1 MTYFGLVWA
10 NLFRRRTRTVLTL
23 LSLVTAFVLFVL
35 LRAIA
40 GSFDQGGFGLVG
52 IDRLVTGPKYSLTDN
67 LPLSQ
72 KQQILGVDG
81 VKAVTQQHWFGG
93 IYQDPKN
100 FFAKFPVV
108 PREYFAIYS
117 EYVIDPEVLEAFASR
132 RTATVVEA
140 GLAETY
146 GWKVGDVIPIQA
158 DIWPKADGS
167 RTWEF
172 ELVGTFVIPESS
184 RPLMLMQYDYFT
196 ESVTDYGKDTVGRWT
211 VLLTDPERAE
221 DVAVTIDKLFENSP
235 NPTRT
240 VTEDEASR
248 QFVSQ
253 LGDIG
258 FIVSVIMAAVFF
270 TIMLLTGNTMTQA
283 LRERVPELAVLK
295 TLGFTDARVSVI
307 VLAEAVMLCLVG
319 GALGVLLAFGVVR
332 MVGPLLQGFIGSFDI
347 TGQTVLLAVMTAI
360 VLGLVIGGIPAWTAR
375 RLAIVD
381 ALRER

>member
-40 GSFDQGGFGLVG
+40 GSFDQGGFGMVG

-158 DIWPKADGS
+158 DIWPK
-167 RTWEF
+167 
-172 ELVGTFVIPESS
+172 
-184 RPLMLMQYDYFT
+184 
-196 ESVTDYGKDTVGRWT
+196 VTDYGKDTVGRWT

-235 NPTRT
+235 NPTLT

-295 TLGFTDARVSVI
+295 TLGFTDAKVSVI